1 MFVLACCSYA
11 EILAAVGQNT
21 LTKYDCQEPY
31 GVGLLSSEA
40 PSFLLVLQLLFCLFK
55 MILLSDNLTAE

>member
-11 EILAAVGQNT
+11 EILAAVGQNK

-31 GVGLLSSEA
+31 GVGLLSSEV
-40 PSFLLVLQLLFCLFK
+40 PSLYIGFVIAFLF
-55 MILLSDNLTAE
+55 I